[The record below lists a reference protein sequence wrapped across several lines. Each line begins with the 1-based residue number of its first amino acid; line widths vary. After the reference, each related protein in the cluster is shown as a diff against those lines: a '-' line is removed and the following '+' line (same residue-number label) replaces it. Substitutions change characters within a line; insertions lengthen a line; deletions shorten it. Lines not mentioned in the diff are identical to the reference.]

1 MTRWPRSVARSSQ
14 STSPKR
20 QRWSGSIT
28 PPAPPRDGSPF
39 AESPET
45 VTHVSFLARWVWLP
59 IALAAL
65 FIVLGNRQSAPPPAK
80 CVIDLSDYT
89 SL

>member
-1 MTRWPRSVARSSQ
+1 
-14 STSPKR
+14 
-20 QRWSGSIT
+20 
-28 PPAPPRDGSPF
+28 
-39 AESPET
+39 

-65 FIVLGNRQSAPPPAK
+65 FIVLGNRQAAPPPTK

>member
-1 MTRWPRSVARSSQ
+1 
-14 STSPKR
+14 
-20 QRWSGSIT
+20 
-28 PPAPPRDGSPF
+28 
-39 AESPET
+39 

-65 FIVLGNRQSAPPPAK
+65 FIVLGNRQAAPPPAK
-80 CVIDLSDYT
+80 CQIDLSDYT

>member
-1 MTRWPRSVARSSQ
+1 MTRWPRNAARSSP
-14 STSPKR
+14 STSQRR

-28 PPAPPRDGSPF
+28 PRELPRDGSPF

-65 FIVLGNRQSAPPPAK
+65 FIVLGNRQAAPPPAK
-80 CVIDLSDYT
+80 CQIDLSDYT